1 MSSSEDGKSAKN
13 KSTKDASD
21 SKEGQQKIEE
31 GSCHMCFHKG
41 EETTVFY
48 NPVQVQNRDLSVL
61 MIALYAERRQLAANQ
76 AWEKKA
82 SKAAENAASKDE
94 SAKPS
99 GPEKVELDILDALA
113 ASGLRSMRYW
123 KECPNVRHITI
134 NDLDPA
140 AAERCRFNIES
151 NGLAGQLISDDQ
163 DKEDGLPVRIRGVRI
178 QTADAT
184 SVMYNSRRPPYRG
197 RPKDKN
203 RCDDAAQHLQW
214 DVIDLDPY
222 GSSASFLDAAI
233 QSIVDGG
240 LLNVTCTDMIALGG
254 SKPEVCFGRY
264 GSVPV
269 QRAGYLQEMAV
280 RILLY
285 TLATIAARYGRTIRP
300 ILSVGMDF
308 YVRVFVEVYDNKA
321 GVHEL
326 SLQIGHVYQ
335 SPWCPTFYVVPMGQ
349 RGGKN
354 NNTYQCA
361 RLTHGTCTETGS
373 NFKVAG
379 PIWMGPMHDRKV
391 IAEALRRLSSNGPGI
406 TPDMKFIAT
415 KERLRGLLTSCYEEL
430 PDVPLFYSIPDL
442 FKTLSLS
449 QQPRNE
455 LTNALMNAGYSVSAY
470 HKEPN
475 ALKTNAPPIVV
486 WDMIRHWA
494 KRRLPTKPPKEG
506 SAAAMIMSVEP
517 TTDADYSMP
526 KGIRQNIYKAEKI
539 TKFPMNPKA
548 NWGPMKKATGKR
560 KADDEPQAKFGSVP

>member
-1 MSSSEDGKSAKN
+1 
-13 KSTKDASD
+13 
-21 SKEGQQKIEE
+21 
-31 GSCHMCFHKG
+31 
-41 EETTVFY
+41 
-48 NPVQVQNRDLSVL
+48 

-76 AWEKKA
+76 AYEKKA
-82 SKAAENAASKDE
+82 SKAADTATKDE
-94 SAKPS
+94 SEKPT
-99 GPEKVELDILDALA
+99 GPEKVQLDILDALA

-140 AAERCRFNIES
+140 ATERCRVNIES
-151 NGLAGQLISDDQ
+151 NGLADQLIADDQ
-163 DKEDGLPVRIRGVRI
+163 EIKDGGLVRNRGIRV

-184 SVMYNSRRPPYRG
+184 SVMYNCRRPPYRG
-197 RPKDKN
+197 RPKDKT
-203 RCDDAAQHLQW
+203 RCDDASQHLQW

-233 QSIVDGG
+233 QSIVNGG

-264 GSVPV
+264 GAVPV

-308 YVRVFVEVYDNKA
+308 YIRVFVEVYDNKA
-321 GVHEL
+321 GVNEL

-335 SPWCPTFYVVPMGQ
+335 SPWCPTFYVIPMCQ

-354 NNTYQCA
+354 NNTFQCP

-379 PIWMGPMHDRKV
+379 PIWMGPMHDREV
-391 IAEALRRLSSNGPGI
+391 IAEALSRLSSKGREF

-430 PDVPLFYSIPDL
+430 PDVPLYYSIPDL

-455 LTNALMNAGYSVSAY
+455 LTNAIINAGYSVSAY

-475 ALKTNAPPIVV
+475 ALKTDAPPTVV

-494 KRRLPTKPPKEG
+494 KRRPPAKPPKEG
-506 SAAAMIMSVEP
+506 STAALIMNVEP
-517 TTDADYSMP
+517 TTNADYSMP
-526 KGIRQNIYKAEKI
+526 KIIRQKLYKTEKI
-539 TKFPMNPKA
+539 TKYPMNPKA

-560 KADDEPQAKFGSVP
+560 KAEDEPQG